1 MGRLIEVNSPLVK
14 HYIGIIRDVESD
26 KNTFS
31 SAIENLAYLML
42 PQITSDLLLT
52 EKRIQTPLTETT
64 VASFYDKVLLIPILR
79 AGLALLEPLKKV
91 IPDTAVGYIGMK
103 RGTNADGITA
113 DMYYEN
119 LPPNLHEYNIMI
131 LDCIIATGS
140 SIALA
145 INHLKQYGVAEK
157 KISVIS
163 VMSAR
168 PGLDSLCSQFPDITI
183 ATCQIDEKLNEK
195 GFIVPGLGDAGN
207 RYNGYDIEE

>member
-1 MGRLIEVNSPLVK
+1 MGRLIKVGGPLVE
-14 HYIGIIRDVESD
+14 HYIGVIRDAESD

-64 VASFYDKVLLIPILR
+64 VAYFYDKVLLIPILR
-79 AGLALLEPLKKV
+79 AGLALLDPLKRV

-103 RGTNADGITA
+103 RYENADGITA

-119 LPPNLHEYNIMI
+119 LPPNLGEYKIMI

-145 INHLKQYGVAEK
+145 IEHLKKYGVSEE

-163 VMSAR
+163 VMAAK
-168 PGLDSLCSQFPDITI
+168 PGLDSLYNQFPGITI

-207 RYNGYDIEE
+207 RYNGYDVV